1 MDLMIKIL
9 VTTFFVVSICLLA
22 TAIHNLIVDI
32 VFGFCLGLFM
42 VSVWSDGCDNNV

>member
-32 VFGFCLGLFM
+32 VFGFLFRL
-42 VSVWSDGCDNNV
+42 VHGFSLVGRV